1 MPKELV
7 DFLTVLLNGVTLAAL
22 YFIVASGF
30 TLIFG
35 LMRTTNMA
43 HGSMYVLGAYV
54 GVSVVREMG
63 APWLVGVAAAF
74 VIVAL
79 VGIVIHLGLLARMA
93 GQDLRQALVTIGVA
107 IIIADLA
114 LAHYGG
120 IAYQIPPPSW
130 ADGSVDIP
138 WVVGGKYSAYRLWTI
153 VFAVAVG
160 AALWLI
166 LNRTRIGMYIRA
178 GIDDRDM
185 LSALGVNVSR
195 VFLVV
200 FALGAGLAGLSGVI
214 GDDRPVDHAER
225 GRPLPALVARR
236 RDRRRDGQPG
246 RRGDRRPDHRPGG
259 AGRPLLRADLLHLPD
274 LRDHGRRPGRATPGS
289 PRATGMTWLRSRQGL
304 LTFAGVAALVV
315 YPLVMPRFWVLSIGS
330 SALILGIV
338 ALSLIF
344 MAGYGGMVSLAQAAL
359 AGFAAYVVAL
369 AYLVPSTTGERLGRR
384 VRASRHPRRP

>member
-1 MPKELV
+1 LPKELV
-7 DFLTVLLNGVTLAAL
+7 DLLTVLLNGVTLAAL

-43 HGSMYVLGAYV
+43 HGSMYVLGAYA
-54 GVSVVREMG
+54 GVSVVREIG
-63 APWLVGVAAAF
+63 APWLLGVAAAF

-79 VGIVIHLGLLARMA
+79 VGIVIHLGLLARMS
-93 GQDLRQALVTIGVA
+93 GQDLRQALVTIGLA
-107 IIIADLA
+107 IIISDLA

-120 IAYQIPPPSW
+120 NAYQIPPPSW
-130 ADGSVDIP
+130 ADGSVEIP

-214 GDDRPVDHAER
+214 GTTGLSITPSED
-225 GRPLPALVARR
+225 GRYLLSSLVVVIV
-236 RDRRRDGQPG
+236 GG
-246 RRGDRRPDHRPGG
+246 MGSLGG
-259 AGRPLLRADLLHLPD
+259 AAIGALIIGLAEQAGLFYAPTYSIFLTFVIMAGVLAVRP
-274 LRDHGRRPGRATPGS
+274 
-289 PRATGMTWLRSRQGL
+289 QGL
-304 LTFAGVAALVV
+304 L
-315 YPLVMPRFWVLSIGS
+315 
-330 SALILGIV
+330 
-338 ALSLIF
+338 
-344 MAGYGGMVSLAQAAL
+344 
-359 AGFAAYVVAL
+359 
-369 AYLVPSTTGERLGRR
+369 GRP
-384 VRASRHPRRP
+384 A